1 MLSVNEA
8 MAEIEQHV
16 QPLDVEPLSLPDAQG
31 LRLAEPIIS
40 DIDSPPFDKAL
51 MDGFAVRAADVA
63 SGTATLPLVD
73 EINAGQVAARGL
85 ETGQAIQIMTGAPMP
100 DGADAVVRVED
111 CRITS
116 AAPGEPL
123 VEITTAP
130 IVAGRNMISRGT
142 SMRSGEEVLSAGHR
156 LQPQQLALLAE
167 LGRSQVPVRRRPRVG
182 ILATGDELV
191 EIDELPGPGQI
202 RNSNE
207 TMLAAQVRACQ
218 AESILLGIAR
228 DTPEHL
234 SERIA
239 AGLDHDV
246 LLLSGGVSAG
256 RLDLVPAQ
264 LEAAGVTQVFHK
276 VHVKPGKPIWF
287 GVSASRSE
295 TGSPCF
301 VFGLPG
307 NPVSSMVC
315 FELFVRTALRR
326 LSGQLESQ
334 PEAITARLA
343 TAHRSVGDR
352 PTYFPCR
359 YAQDGGSTIAT
370 PVSWQGSSDLR
381 STVDANAMILF
392 PAGDCDFQEGD
403 SVEVFRWAG
412 SE

>member
-8 MAEIEQHV
+8 MTEIERQV
-16 QPLDVEPLSLPDAQG
+16 QPLVVGTPLLLDAQG
-31 LRLAEPIIS
+31 LCLAESIIS
-40 DIDSPPFDKAL
+40 DSDSPPFDKAL
-51 MDGFAVRAADVA
+51 MDGFAVQAADVA
-63 SGTATLPLVD
+63 TGTATLAVVD
-73 EINAGQVAARGL
+73 EITAGQVATRNL
-85 ETGQAIQIMTGAPMP
+85 EQGQAIQIMTGAPMP
-100 DGADAVVRVED
+100 DGSDAVVRVED
-111 CRITS
+111 CQVSSTATGEAVVKIATTTVS
-116 AAPGEPL
+116 PGH
-123 VEITTAP
+123 
-130 IVAGRNMISRGT
+130 NMITQGT
-142 SMRSGEEVLSAGHR
+142 SMRTGEEVLSSGQQ

-167 LGRSQVPVRRRPRVG
+167 LGRDRVPVRHRPRVG

-191 EIDELPGPGQI
+191 EIGELPGPGQI

-234 SERIA
+234 AERIS
-239 AGLDHDV
+239 AGLAHDV

-276 VHVKPGKPIWF
+276 VHVKPGKPVWF
-287 GVSASRSE
+287 GIGPARDE
-295 TGSPCF
+295 TGSRCC

-326 LSGQLESQ
+326 LSGRSRSQ
-334 PEAITARLA
+334 PEGITARLA
-343 TAHRSVGDR
+343 TAHRAVGDR

-359 YAQDGGSTIAT
+359 YEHDEEGTVAT

-392 PAGDCDFQEGD
+392 PAGDRDFQAGD
-403 SVEVFRWAG
+403 TIEVFPWA
-412 SE
+412 SSR